1 MKTTRTFKN
10 ASLISVVNGTITI
23 KAETGRN
30 HTFKRS
36 SLISI
41 VNGNITIGTNEDYP
55 ILKPGMIVEN
65 NYGHRLLTMIG
76 STGKLIGVS
85 TDVWDSDIQASFTTD
100 DCYIVKVYEAKISGT
115 FNLILN
121 RSNLKLIWEI

>member
-1 MKTTRTFKN
+1 MKITKTFKN
-10 ASLISVVNGTITI
+10 ASLVSVIDGTITI
-23 KAETGRN
+23 KAKTGEN
-30 HTFKRS
+30 LIFKRS

-41 VNGNITIGTNEDYP
+41 VNGTITIETNEDYP

-65 NYGHRLLTMIG
+65 NHGTRFLTMIG

-85 TDVWDSDIQASFTTD
+85 TEIWDSDIQTSFTAD
-100 DCYIVKVYEAKISGT
+100 DCYITKVYEGKISGP
-115 FNLILN
+115 FSLMLR

>member
-1 MKTTRTFKN
+1 MKTTKTFEN
-10 ASLISVVNGTITI
+10 ASLVSVVDGVITI

-41 VNGNITIGTNEDYP
+41 VNGTITIETNEDYP

-65 NYGHRLLTMIG
+65 NHGTRFLTMEQPSGTIIG
-76 STGKLIGVS
+76 IS
-85 TDVWDSDIQASFTTD
+85 TDVWDSDIQKSFTTD
-100 DCYIVKVYEAKISGT
+100 DCYIVKVYEAKISGPFSLMLKRT
-115 FNLILN
+115 
-121 RSNLKLIWEI
+121 NLKLIWEI

>member
-1 MKTTRTFKN
+1 MKTTKTFEN
-10 ASLISVVNGTITI
+10 ASLVSVVDGVITI

-41 VNGNITIGTNEDYP
+41 VNGTITIETNEDYP

-65 NYGHRLLTMIG
+65 NHGTRFLTMVG

-85 TDVWDSDIQASFTTD
+85 TDVWDSDIQKSFTTD
-100 DCYIVKVYEAKISGT
+100 DYYIVKVYEAKISGPLSLMLKRT
-115 FNLILN
+115 G
-121 RSNLKLIWEI
+121 LKLIWEI

>member
-1 MKTTRTFKN
+1 MKTTKTFEN
-10 ASLISVVNGTITI
+10 ASLVSVVDDVITI

-30 HTFKRS
+30 HTFKRA

-41 VNGNITIGTNEDYP
+41 VNGIITIETNEDYP

-65 NYGHRLLTMIG
+65 NHGTRFLTMIG

-85 TDVWDSDIQASFTTD
+85 TEVWDSDIQASLTAD
-100 DCYIVKVYEAKISGT
+100 DYYIVKVYEAKISGPFSWMLKRT
-115 FNLILN
+115 D
-121 RSNLKLIWEI
+121 LKLIWEI

>member
-1 MKTTRTFKN
+1 MKTTKTFEN
-10 ASLISVVNGTITI
+10 ASLVSVVDGVITI

-41 VNGNITIGTNEDYP
+41 VNGIITIETNEDYP

-65 NYGHRLLTMIG
+65 NHGIRFLTMEQPSGTIVG
-76 STGKLIGVS
+76 IS
-85 TDVWDSDIQASFTTD
+85 TDVWDSDIQKTFTVD
-100 DCYIVKVYEAKISGT
+100 DYYIVKVYEAKISGP
-115 FNLILN
+115 FNLML
-121 RSNLKLIWEI
+121 RKTNLKLIWEI